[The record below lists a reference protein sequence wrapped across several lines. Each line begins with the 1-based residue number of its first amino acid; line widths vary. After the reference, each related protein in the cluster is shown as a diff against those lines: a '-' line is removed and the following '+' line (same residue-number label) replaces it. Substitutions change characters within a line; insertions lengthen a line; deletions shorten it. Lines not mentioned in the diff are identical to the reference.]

1 MNEKIMKLNNDKT
14 FQDKLQAVNSSGELQ
29 EVLDEYE
36 LDVNAEEMFALLER
50 ARKGELT
57 DEEKAMY
64 QAGEGELS
72 EESLAQVSGGFLAEA
87 LTIWVCYWLVR
98 GVIDGYNAEIERQK
112 KKP

>member
-1 MNEKIMKLNNDKT
+1 MNEKIMKLNNDRI

-36 LDVNAEEMFALLER
+36 LDANAEEMFALLER
-50 ARKGELT
+50 ARRGELT

-64 QAGEGELS
+64 QAGEDELS

-87 LTIWVCYWLVR
+87 LGLWVGIWLVR
-98 GVIDGYNAEIERQK
+98 GVIDGYNAEIKRQK
-112 KKP
+112 KRG